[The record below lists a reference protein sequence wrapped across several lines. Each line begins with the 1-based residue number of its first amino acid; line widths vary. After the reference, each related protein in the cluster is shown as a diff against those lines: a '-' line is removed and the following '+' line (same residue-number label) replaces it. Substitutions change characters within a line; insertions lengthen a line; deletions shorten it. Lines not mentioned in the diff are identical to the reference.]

1 MIFLVGHCTQIV
13 GDTQSVGLTRQ
24 IVVTLGI
31 IWHGDSRQT
40 LSPWDP
46 RSSRRREV
54 SRASHCVEIRQPGIL
69 RASEQLLDAATVQKT
84 TDQLPQ
90 FIRECRGF
98 WTDQAKQEHERII
111 IIERGHDAVLG
122 DRPPHHRGTAHPG
135 TPAHADNRRGTCSGA
150 SPHSSIMITPARSAS
165 RTHVVGDRLSRSS
178 SSVIV
183 SVSPIR
189 RRSLGDAIKSTGS
202 NRNELRAILRV

>member
-1 MIFLVGHCTQIV
+1 IF
-13 GDTQSVGLTRQ
+13 
-24 IVVTLGI
+24 
-31 IWHGDSRQT
+31 WHGGSRQT

-54 SRASHCVEIRQPGIL
+54 SRFSHCVEIRQPGIL

-90 FIRECRGF
+90 FIRERRGF

-122 DRPPHHRGTAHPG
+122 NRPRIIGVHPTQELKPMQIIVEVPVRAHPLIL
-135 TPAHADNRRGTCSGA
+135 PSRSLLQDRQ
-150 SPHSSIMITPARSAS
+150 ARSP
-165 RTHVVGDRLSRSS
+165 RSTVKPKG
-178 SSVIV
+178 SVF
-183 SVSPIR
+183 
-189 RRSLGDAIKSTGS
+189 S
-202 NRNELRAILRV
+202 NR

>member
-1 MIFLVGHCTQIV
+1 MGEL
-13 GDTQSVGLTRQ
+13 
-24 IVVTLGI
+24 LGYARVSTTVRLSELFGTFFPELFGTVI
-31 IWHGDSRQT
+31 ARQT

-90 FIRECRGF
+90 FIRERRGF

-122 DRPPHHRGTAHPG
+122 YRPRIIGVHPTQELQPMQIIVEVPVRAHP
-135 TPAHADNRRGTCSGA
+135 
-150 SPHSSIMITPARSAS
+150 
-165 RTHVVGDRLSRSS
+165 L
-178 SSVIV
+178 
-183 SVSPIR
+183 
-189 RRSLGDAIKSTGS
+189 
-202 NRNELRAILRV
+202 ILPS